1 VWLTALMTYTHLAL
15 DDDDDDVAHDNAYVA
30 VIMAWLLQ
38 EFTLQFI

>member
-1 VWLTALMTYTHLAL
+1 MTYTHLAL
-15 DDDDDDVAHDNAYVA
+15 DDNDDDDDVAHDNAYVA